1 MNSNN
6 SSSILIDKNNFFNEL
21 IYEWFVRYNPLY
33 FVSAA
38 CFIFGVFLVS
48 KGIYD
53 IDWIDGQIILT
64 GVIEFY
70 QWLALAG
77 SFILYRSLS
86 QTRPAVILAIMN
98 IVFLFDC
105 TYQTE
110 HLSSVPYIGGFLSV
124 LWILLFAVK
133 LKVLTS
139 IFHLKLP
146 VVGFIAAILAAIG
159 IAATPHLLYSTIID
173 PTLIHLAMTW
183 YGVGL
188 VLVVLWWR
196 PVVVC
201 QIDLEGFSK
210 TVLRRAAKAAWM
222 IWGGFYLFHL
232 ISWIRFFDIVITFA
246 NLAPVFVVLAFFSK
260 REEFTWAGCMF
271 TFLLSSLNP
280 SLFWINSFLLGFVF
294 LFNGLKNHQPRLYLG
309 MIMSLHFAAAAVS
322 WEGGPLPDPASWIH
336 ILTAI
341 CLIATGAIFRLYSAG
356 ITVLIW
362 VFIYWKP
369 RGPGDIM
376 EWGSL
381 FIAIGFASL
390 IAGVILN
397 WKFRFWPA
405 NGGSGRIC
413 SPVQNPENVSS
424 ANRRLHAKSPEAKQK
439 GLAKDLDGF
448 CPYCS
453 FHMNAGSRKC
463 DKCGKIF
470 Y

>member
-1 MNSNN
+1 MNFNN
-6 SSSILIDKNNFFNEL
+6 SSTIPTNKNNFFNEL

-70 QWLALAG
+70 QILALAG
-77 SFILYRSLS
+77 SFILYRVLG

-110 HLSSVPYIGGFLSV
+110 HLSYVPHIGGFLSV
-124 LWILLFAVK
+124 LWVVLFAMK

-139 IFHLKLP
+139 IFRLKLP
-146 VVGFIAAILAAIG
+146 VVGFIAPILAAIG
-159 IAATPHLLYSTIID
+159 IAATPHLLYYTTIE
-173 PTLIHLAMTW
+173 PALIHLAMTW

-188 VLVVLWWR
+188 VFLVLWRR
-196 PVVVC
+196 PDVIC
-201 QIDLEGFSK
+201 RTELEGFSK
-210 TVLRRAAKAAWM
+210 TVLRRASKAAWM
-222 IWGGFYLFHL
+222 IWGVFYLFHL

-246 NLAPVFVVLAFFSK
+246 NVAPVFVVLAFFSK
-260 REEFTWAGCMF
+260 REEFTWAVCIF

-280 SLFWINSFLLGFVF
+280 SLFWINSFLVGFVF
-294 LFNGLKNHQPRLYLG
+294 LFNGLNNHQPRLYLG
-309 MIMSLHFAAAAVS
+309 MIMCLHFAAAAVS

-341 CLIATGAIFRLYSAG
+341 CLIATGVIFRLFSAV

-381 FIAIGFASL
+381 FIGFGFASL

-405 NGGSGRIC
+405 NGVNGRI
-413 SPVQNPENVSS
+413 STSVQNPKKGPS
-424 ANRRLHAKSPEAKQK
+424 ASRRLQAKSPEAVQK

-453 FHMNAGSRKC
+453 FHMNAGKRKC
-463 DKCGKIF
+463 DKCSKIF